1 MVSKNRQA
9 QSEHVRQLLQKYGYK
24 WRKEIIP
31 DGPGVPEWVLYD
43 KNGKLVNT
51 KEAIEDVL
59 WREDTEQEIASA
71 EHDAH
76 SIHWHGLFSEAVA
89 YHPLLTTMHQEGD
102 SYVWYPKGT
111 RYEKEEAT
119 GIERYVLPD
128 NSVLVMKDDML
139 SVEGE
144 GVE

>member
-1 MVSKNRQA
+1 MVSKNRRA
-9 QSEHVRQLLQKYGYK
+9 QSEHERQLLQKAGYK

-43 KNGKLVNT
+43 KSGKLVNK
-51 KEAIEDVL
+51 KEAIALVQQEEDF
-59 WREDTEQEIASA
+59 RDDMEAA
-71 EHDAH
+71 EFDAH

-111 RYEKEEAT
+111 RYEKDEAT

-139 SVEGE
+139 SVEG
-144 GVE
+144 GKGY